1 MQMANLLP
9 QPGPGR
15 LVQGCSRTP
24 NPLPASAT
32 AADRQSEPH
41 EGSMNVS
48 DEAASADPNLASY
61 VESFLKASGFHHQL
75 VLEGFPWYFK
85 ETLERHGLHLT
96 AIQQRG
102 PCLKI
107 GVRFPPSY
115 TPSKK
120 FKLYQMMHAYIRESG
135 YKARRLWLTVR
146 KRQVSMWMVP
156 QDD

>member
-9 QPGPGR
+9 QPGPGCLGQECDR
-15 LVQGCSRTP
+15 IS

-32 AADRQSEPH
+32 AADRQSQPH
-41 EGSMNVS
+41 EWSMNVS
-48 DEAASADPNLASY
+48 DEAASADPNLASE

-75 VLEGFPWYFK
+75 VLEGFTSYFK
-85 ETLERHGLHLT
+85 ATLERHGLHLT
-96 AIQQRG
+96 AIQRRG

-107 GVRFPPSY
+107 DVRFPPSH

-120 FKLYQMMHAYIRESG
+120 FKLYQMMHALIRESG
-135 YKARRLWLTVR
+135 CKARRLWLTVR
-146 KRQVSMWMVP
+146 KRQVSMWIVP